1 MRSFNV
7 ELDLLILAYYEK
19 IVPSLI
25 EAKSQKTQV
34 EDKIKKLVAIQGMY
48 LKNMDL
54 AIYSEKACVIESIFD
69 DNYGVVTNVSNSVTT
84 VIGVDRSRIIG

>member
-7 ELDLLILAYYEK
+7 ELDLLILAYYDK

-25 EAKSQKTQV
+25 EAKSQKIQV
-34 EDKIKKLVAIQGMY
+34 EDKIKKLVSIQGMY

-84 VIGVDRSRIIG
+84 VLGV